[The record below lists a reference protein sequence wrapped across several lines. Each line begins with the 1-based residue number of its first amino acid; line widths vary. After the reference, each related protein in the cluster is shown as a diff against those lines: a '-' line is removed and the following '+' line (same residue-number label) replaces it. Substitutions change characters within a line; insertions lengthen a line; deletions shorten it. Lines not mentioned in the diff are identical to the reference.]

1 MMYLYQKYDMNY
13 EDVEFLSELYAKIT
27 DIEEFV
33 KERGY
38 EDRVMSAIVVGLMEE
53 IESPEDDS
61 VEMKSLFAYNLDSRQ
76 ELEIIID
83 IMQSTYEDND
93 DGLRDM
99 LNDLGISLN

>member
-1 MMYLYQKYDMNY
+1 MNY

-33 KERGY
+33 KDRGY
-38 EDRVMSAIVVGLMEE
+38 EDRVMSAIVIGLMEE

-61 VEMKSLFAYNLDSRQ
+61 VEMKSLFAYNLDSRE

>member
-1 MMYLYQKYDMNY
+1 MYLYQKYDMNY

-33 KERGY
+33 KDRGY
-38 EDRVMSAIVVGLMEE
+38 EDRVMSAMVVGLMEE
-53 IESPEDDS
+53 IESSEDDS
-61 VEMKSLFAYNLDSRQ
+61 VEMKSLFAYNLDSRE